1 MKKILKP
8 FVIFL
13 LMISLVGCENTS
25 KQDIGTMTG
34 AVAGGLI
41 GSRFGGGSGNILAIG
56 AGAVAGAIIGNAIGK
71 SMDTT
76 DKLKMTQALE
86 THAVGQPAYWT
97 NTKSGTT
104 YTVVPVKNVSYEGNP
119 YCREYQTTAIVA
131 GKKQQVYGTACRQPD
146 GTWKIV
152 NSN

>member
-86 THAVGQPAYWT
+86 THAVERHIRLSLLKMCLMKAIPIVENIKRRQSWLG
-97 NTKSGTT
+97 
-104 YTVVPVKNVSYEGNP
+104 KNNKCMEPLAGN
-119 YCREYQTTAIVA
+119 QMAL
-131 GKKQQVYGTACRQPD
+131 GKL
-146 GTWKIV
+146 
-152 NSN
+152 